1 MSQPRSRREFLALT
15 PGALAIA
22 LGVGAAT
29 GSTGPAGSSASIGPG
44 TTNKIAKFLSSNTIG
59 NSALTDDGTNV
70 TTTEDIIPSA
80 DSARILGAAALRWD
94 RGYIRRIDAQGNS
107 LALIGQNIQYTLGSS
122 GLLPDL
128 DNSRNIGTST
138 NRWGTLYF
146 ASGISTVADIMNIT
160 GQNKTWTLGNALT
173 PPDDLGRNIGSSNA
187 RLLKLF
193 SLNIDSGNLD
203 LTLKTN
209 QTVVPNSDN
218 ALDFGNAGQ
227 RWRNG
232 YFSGNLKARSK
243 NVLVLD
249 GQSMTQSS
257 HTVSS
262 ADTDIVTYS
271 LGANVYTHVIV
282 RITGYVSFVTLST
295 NQSVNLKVKDGTTQV
310 GNTMVV
316 DGALSASASIPFT
329 IEVVF
334 VETSAATIH
343 ITEGA
348 AAADANTTVFINSI
362 VVLGES

>member
-94 RGYIRRIDAQGNS
+94 RGYISRI
-107 LALIGQNIQYTLGSS
+107 
-122 GLLPDL
+122 
-128 DNSRNIGTST
+128 
-138 NRWGTLYF
+138 
-146 ASGISTVADIMNIT
+146 
-160 GQNKTWTLGNALT
+160 
-173 PPDDLGRNIGSSNA
+173 IGSSNA

-257 HTVSS
+257 HTV
-262 ADTDIVTYS
+262 
-271 LGANVYTHVIV
+271 
-282 RITGYVSFVTLST
+282 
-295 NQSVNLKVKDGTTQV
+295 
-310 GNTMVV
+310 
-316 DGALSASASIPFT
+316 
-329 IEVVF
+329 
-334 VETSAATIH
+334 
-343 ITEGA
+343 
-348 AAADANTTVFINSI
+348 
-362 VVLGES
+362 